1 MSKKQTD
8 HMSIDHFLHNIY
20 VEHNICSG
28 LHANIFSK
36 HAQSHAQTLKASQL
50 LDTLYK
56 KRHRAHNV
64 CWRMH
69 DVCPFCLT
77 ARRLHSHIVENECVS
92 CSGASK
98 ASVCACVRFVQLE
111 KCVINLIGSSLVH
124 KELK

>member
-1 MSKKQTD
+1 
-8 HMSIDHFLHNIY
+8 MSIDYFLHDIY

-36 HAQSHAQTLKASQL
+36 HAQAHAQTLKASQL

-69 DVCPFCLT
+69 DVCPFSLDCLKVT
-77 ARRLHSHIVENECVS
+77 FTHSGE
-92 CSGASK
+92 
-98 ASVCACVRFVQLE
+98 
-111 KCVINLIGSSLVH
+111 
-124 KELK
+124 